1 MQCNLK
7 TNTMKN
13 ALLVLGFSLFVL
25 QAKAQTSIAS
35 DIAKESKT
43 TIEKI
48 EITLNNLNEMEEID
62 WDEVF
67 TVFEDNAPKDSI
79 EVALVLKDYRI
90 KDEKKLKI
98 SIPHLR
104 LKVEGQTRDAEKLK
118 VQMKKNIRD
127 TRKALLEMKKK
138 TR

>member
-1 MQCNLK
+1 
-7 TNTMKN
+7 MKN

-25 QAKAQTSIAS
+25 QASAQSNTLL
-35 DIAKESKT
+35 DKAKESKT

-62 WDEVF
+62 WDDVF
-67 TVFEDNAPKDSI
+67 TVFDDNAPKDSI
-79 EVALVLKDYRI
+79 EVALVLKDYSI

-104 LKVEGQTRDAEKLK
+104 VKVEGQTKDVEKLK

>member
-1 MQCNLK
+1 
-7 TNTMKN
+7 MKN

-25 QAKAQTSIAS
+25 QASAQSNTLL
-35 DIAKESKT
+35 DKAKESKT

-62 WDEVF
+62 WDDVF
-67 TVFEDNAPKDSI
+67 TVFDDNAPKDSI
-79 EVALVLKDYRI
+79 EVALVLKDYSI

-104 LKVEGQTRDAEKLK
+104 VKVEGQTKDVEKLK
-118 VQMKKNIRD
+118 LQMKKNIRD